1 MNLLFYISLLS
12 AFRIGE
18 TTSTDKCNTPNVATK
33 KPVKSFEE
41 YKRDKGAQW
50 KSRVSKSSSTVK
62 KKEDAVVINISLME
76 YSDKEHVLKPKRGKK
91 LPLRVLPTLQ

>member
-1 MNLLFYISLLS
+1 MLFYISLLS
-12 AFRIGE
+12 ALRLL
-18 TTSTDKCNTPNVATK
+18 SAPTDKCNTPNVAIK

-62 KKEDAVVINISLME
+62 KKEDDVVIS
-76 YSDKEHVLKPKRGKK
+76 SV
-91 LPLRVLPTLQ
+91 